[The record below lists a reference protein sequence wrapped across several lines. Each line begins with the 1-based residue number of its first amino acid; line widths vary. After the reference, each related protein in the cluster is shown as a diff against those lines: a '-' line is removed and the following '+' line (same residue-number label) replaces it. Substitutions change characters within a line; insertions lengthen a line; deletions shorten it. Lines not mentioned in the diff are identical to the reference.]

1 MPEGLETVILENGSN
16 LSGGDKQKLAL
27 ARLYLEQPDVII
39 LDESTNSMEE
49 SASYELLQEVKQEFS
64 DSIIFLISHDS
75 RLQSLCQKA
84 VKLENRRI
92 IPLASGVLDSE
103 KKWIS
108 D

>member
-1 MPEGLETVILENGSN
+1 MLYNIRKFHYV
-16 LSGGDKQKLAL
+16 GGTQI
-27 ARLYLEQPDVII
+27 RLYKRPVKTGEKKEIDLCDTLE
-39 LDESTNSMEE
+39 EE
-49 SASYELLQEVKQEFS
+49 E
-64 DSIIFLISHDS
+64 
-75 RLQSLCQKA
+75 CTA